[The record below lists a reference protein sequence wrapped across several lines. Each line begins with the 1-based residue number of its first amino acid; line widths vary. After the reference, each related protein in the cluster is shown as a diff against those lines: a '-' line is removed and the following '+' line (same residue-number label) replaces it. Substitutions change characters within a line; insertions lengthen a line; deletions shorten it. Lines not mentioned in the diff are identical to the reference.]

1 MYLLN
6 PGPWTDLGTSKN
18 LHSFLDEDVLFWTTT
33 LEDQTFATYSKQS
46 KKNLVDYKFLFIF
59 KFII

>member
-18 LHSFLDEDVLFWTTT
+18 VHAFLDEDDLFWTTT
-33 LEDQTFATYSKQS
+33 LDDQTFATYSKHVGDQYVRKLS
-46 KKNLVDYKFLFIF
+46 Q
-59 KFII
+59 